1 MPRVILID
9 PDRTALAALQAA
21 LGQAGFSDVLAV
33 TSGSFALTMLERNR
47 PDLIVSRVG
56 VPDID
61 GYELCAIVR
70 KDPLMTG
77 VLFLLLASPG
87 DEAAATMLED
97 KPDQTLAGDLPL
109 TAIVSEVAT
118 LLGRGKAGPV
128 PIQEPIAPAAQPD
141 GAHGLRGSLTVMELP
156 DITQAIALGG
166 KTGQLVVT
174 LSAGRGSVFFDRGRV
189 VHSEF
194 FGLIGETAFQALL
207 VAAHGET
214 NGSFAFNPLDAAA
227 ASGVKTIHRDLK
239 QLLLSA
245 AAGIDEGRADAAV
258 APIA

>member
-9 PDRTALAALQAA
+9 PDRTALAAMQAA
-21 LGQAGFSDVLAV
+21 LGETGINDVLAV

-61 GYELCAIVR
+61 GYELCSIVR

-77 VLFLLLASPG
+77 VRFLLLASPG
-87 DEAAATMLED
+87 DEAAASMLED
-97 KPDQTLAGDLPL
+97 RPDQTLAGDLPL

-118 LLGRGKAGPV
+118 LLARGKAAPVEAVEPGAPGP
-128 PIQEPIAPAAQPD
+128 PAE
-141 GAHGLRGSLTVMELP
+141 GAHGLRGSLAVMELP
-156 DITQAIALGG
+156 DITQAIALGA

-174 LSAGRGSVFFDRGRV
+174 LSSGRGSVFFDRGRV
-189 VHSEF
+189 VHAEF
-194 FGLIGETAFQALL
+194 FGLIGETAFAALL
-207 VAAHGET
+207 VAAHGEAS
-214 NGSFAFNPLDAAA
+214 GSFVFNPLESAAA
-227 ASGVKTIHRDLK
+227 NGVRTIHRDLK

-258 APIA
+258 APIS

>member
-21 LGQAGFSDVLAV
+21 LGQAGIDEVLAV

-77 VLFLLLASPG
+77 GLFLLLASPG
-87 DEAAATMLED
+87 DATAAPMLEPKPDPTPAAAD
-97 KPDQTLAGDLPL
+97 
-109 TAIVSEVAT
+109 
-118 LLGRGKAGPV
+118 
-128 PIQEPIAPAAQPD
+128 
-141 GAHGLRGSLTVMELP
+141 
-156 DITQAIALGG
+156 
-166 KTGQLVVT
+166 
-174 LSAGRGSVFFDRGRV
+174 
-189 VHSEF
+189 
-194 FGLIGETAFQALL
+194 
-207 VAAHGET
+207 
-214 NGSFAFNPLDAAA
+214 
-227 ASGVKTIHRDLK
+227 GVKTIHRDLK

-245 AAGIDEGRADAAV
+245 AAGIDEGRADATV
-258 APIA
+258 APIL

>member
-1 MPRVILID
+1 MPRVMLID
-9 PDRTALAALQAA
+9 PDRTTLAALQGA
-21 LGQAGFSDVLAV
+21 LGLAGVSDVLAV

-61 GYELCAIVR
+61 GYELCSIVR
-70 KDPLMTG
+70 KDPLMAG

-87 DEAAATMLED
+87 DEAAGTMLED

-109 TAIVSEVAT
+109 ATIVSEVTA
-118 LLGRGKAGPV
+118 LLTRRKTPPA
-128 PIQEPIAPAAQPD
+128 APAEPAAPPATPD

-174 LSAGRGSVFFDRGRV
+174 LSAGRGSVFFDHGRI
-189 VHSEF
+189 VHAEF

-207 VAAHGET
+207 VAAHGEA
-214 NGSFAFNPLDAAA
+214 NGSFAFNPLETSAAGGA
-227 ASGVKTIHRDLK
+227 KTIHRDLK

-245 AAGIDEGRADAAV
+245 AAEIDEGRGDAAV
-258 APIA
+258 APIS

>member
-21 LGQAGFSDVLAV
+21 LGQAGIDEVLAV

-87 DEAAATMLED
+87 DATAASMLED

-109 TAIVSEVAT
+109 TAIVSEVAN
-118 LLGRGKAGPV
+118 LLGRGKAAPV
-128 PIQEPIAPAAQPD
+128 ATKEPPAPGLQHD
-141 GAHGLRGSLTVMELP
+141 GAHGLRGSLAVMELP
-156 DITQAIALGG
+156 DITQAIALGA

-174 LSAGRGSVFFDRGRV
+174 LSSGRGSVFFDRGQV
-189 VHSEF
+189 VHAEF
-194 FGLIGETAFQALL
+194 FGLIGETAFAALL
-207 VAAHGET
+207 VAAYGEA
-214 NGSFAFNPLDAAA
+214 NGTFAFNPLEAAA
-227 ASGVKTIHRDLK
+227 ANGVKTIHRDLK

-245 AAGIDEGRADAAV
+245 AAGIDEGRADATV
-258 APIA
+258 APIL

>member
-21 LGQAGFSDVLAV
+21 LGQAGVDEVLAV

-61 GYELCAIVR
+61 GYELCSIVR

-77 VLFLLLASPG
+77 VRFLLLASPG
-87 DEAAATMLED
+87 DEAAAAMLED

-109 TAIVSEVAT
+109 SAIVSEVAS
-118 LLGRGKAGPV
+118 LLGRGQAAPAPAPELPAAGP
-128 PIQEPIAPAAQPD
+128 QPD
-141 GAHGLRGSLTVMELP
+141 GAHGLRGSLAVMELP
-156 DITQAIALGG
+156 DITQAIALGA

-189 VHSEF
+189 VHAEF
-194 FGLIGETAFQALL
+194 FGLIGETAFAALL
-207 VAAHGET
+207 VAAHGEAS
-214 NGSFAFNPLDAAA
+214 GSFAFNPLEIEAAT
-227 ASGVKTIHRDLK
+227 GVRTIHRDLK

-258 APIA
+258 APIS

>member
-9 PDRTALAALQAA
+9 PDRTALAAMQAA
-21 LGQAGFSDVLAV
+21 LGETGINDVLAV

-87 DEAAATMLED
+87 DEAAASMLED

-109 TAIVSEVAT
+109 TAIVFEVAT
-118 LLGRGKAGPV
+118 LLARGKAAPVEAVEPVAPGP
-128 PIQEPIAPAAQPD
+128 PAE
-141 GAHGLRGSLTVMELP
+141 GAHGLRGSLAVMELP
-156 DITQAIALGG
+156 DITQAIALGA

-174 LSAGRGSVFFDRGRV
+174 LSSGRGSVFFDRGRV
-189 VHSEF
+189 VHAEF
-194 FGLIGETAFQALL
+194 FGLIGETAFAALL
-207 VAAHGET
+207 VAAHGEAS
-214 NGSFAFNPLDAAA
+214 GSFVFNPLESAAA
-227 ASGVKTIHRDLK
+227 NGVRTIHRDLK

-258 APIA
+258 APIS

>member
-61 GYELCAIVR
+61 GYELCSIVR

-118 LLGRGKAGPV
+118 LLGRGKAAPV
-128 PIQEPIAPAAQPD
+128 PTQEPIAPAAQPE

-174 LSAGRGSVFFDRGRV
+174 LSSGRGSVFFDRGRV

-207 VAAHGET
+207 VSAHGEA
-214 NGSFAFNPLDAAA
+214 NGSFAFNPQDAAA
-227 ASGVKTIHRDLK
+227 ANGVKTIHRDLK